1 MIELRTNGSVVM
13 WLNRGKC
20 QVFYLCRRVNGRPR
34 QFRVGTG
41 PLADLLA
48 AELESRKRA
57 RQAQAEACASRRAEV
72 GAAENPLDAL
82 CASLDQVTSA
92 SLLAHG
98 YHRHDRGPWRKK
110 REHPEVQPD

>member
-1 MIELRTNGSVVM
+1 MYLK
-13 WLNRGKC
+13 RGGR
-20 QVFYLCRRVNGRPR
+20 QLLYLSRRVNGKPKKIY
-34 QFRVGTG
+34 VGTG

-48 AELESRKRA
+48 AELESRKQA
-57 RQAQAEACASRRAEV
+57 RKASAEACASWRANV
-72 GAAENPLDAL
+72 AAAENPLDAL
-82 CASLDQVTSA
+82 CAGLDQVTSA